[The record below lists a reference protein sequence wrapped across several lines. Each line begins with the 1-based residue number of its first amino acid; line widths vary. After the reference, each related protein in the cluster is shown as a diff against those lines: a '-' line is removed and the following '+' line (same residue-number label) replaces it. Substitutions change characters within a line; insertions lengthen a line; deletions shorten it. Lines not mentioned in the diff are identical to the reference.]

1 MSTIASS
8 VGNATAPVEILYLVA
23 RHFISQAL
31 DLLRHTITTDEQLS
45 RTSELSK
52 GASVG
57 KHLRH
62 LADHYKAVLDALEAA
77 ERPSTAGTAGPTNDT
92 LSSSSSSDPS
102 SLPPLRLNY
111 DNRTRLVS
119 AETSRSAAITQ
130 FEDLLAR
137 LERLTGGGKGTAAAA
152 EREVRLEAVTPV
164 KVEVR
169 STFARELWFA
179 SFHAVHH
186 FALIRVIV
194 CGELHLSVPDDFGVA
209 PSTLKHREESEAT
222 PPKL

>member
-1 MSTIASS
+1 MSSLTSA
-8 VGNATAPVEILYLVA
+8 VGPATCPTEILYLVA
-23 RHFISQAL
+23 RHFLSQAL
-31 DLLRHTITTDEQLS
+31 ELLREVVVTDELLS

-62 LADHYKAVLDALEAA
+62 LADHYKALFDALEAA
-77 ERPSTAGTAGPTNDT
+77 QSPADEPSP
-92 LSSSSSSDPS
+92 SSSSSTPPPPT
-102 SLPPLRLNY
+102 LPPLHLNY
-111 DNRTRLVS
+111 DNRSRNVS
-119 AETSRSAAITQ
+119 AEHSHSAAVSQ
-130 FEDLLAR
+130 FEDLQRRLAR
-137 LERLTGGGKGTAAAA
+137 LTDEGKGGGGAAAP

-194 CGELHLSVPDDFGVA
+194 CGELHLTVPEDFGVA
-209 PSTLKHREESEAT
+209 PSTLKHREDSEAAVSS